1 MDAGRDILLLSQA
14 TSFASHLTLLE
25 KGGTG
30 IGGMGVGHATVCVLR
45 VAAIEPLWRRY
56 RRRSNE

>member
-14 TSFASHLTLLE
+14 TSFASHLTLRE

-30 IGGMGVGHATVCVLR
+30 IGGWVSGTQRFVC
-45 VAAIEPLWRRY
+45 
-56 RRRSNE
+56 